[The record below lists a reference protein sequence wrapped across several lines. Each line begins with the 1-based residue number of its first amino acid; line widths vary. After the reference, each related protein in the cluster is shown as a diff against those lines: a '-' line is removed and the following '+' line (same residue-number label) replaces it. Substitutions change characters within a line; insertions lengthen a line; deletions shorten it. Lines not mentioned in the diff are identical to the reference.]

1 MHELALWVGHAAS
14 DVSFVE
20 TSNAPGK
27 RSPREALVLSAATEE
42 ETVQIHVHVQ
52 IHTGEE
58 EVEVGRPRVFQAE
71 AITCPY

>member
-42 ETVQIHVHVQ
+42 ETVQIH
-52 IHTGEE
+52 TGEE
-58 EVEVGRPRVFQAE
+58 EVEVGRPRVFRVFQAE